1 MFDRAHLN
9 RPRAYRTRIESGKLS
24 LIVFHDTHTYMNR
37 RLIDTLMGTPQE
49 CNRLEMPSIY
59 RQVSMF
65 TWEEEKNGAIFRNPS
80 GRHGP
85 EPMFTDISYLCAY
98 P

>member
-37 RLIDTLMGTPQE
+37 RLIDALMGTPQE

-59 RQVSMF
+59 RQMSMF
-65 TWEEEKNGAIFRNPS
+65 T
-80 GRHGP
+80 
-85 EPMFTDISYLCAY
+85 
-98 P
+98 